1 MDDKLA
7 VLKQIAKRIRMVGAS
22 TWMLSWDQE
31 VIMPPGG
38 AGTRAEMLGTMQGLW
53 HELHTSD
60 EVGELLATLEPY
72 AQTLDEDSDDRA
84 IIEHMAMEYK
94 KRTQVPTSLVE
105 EIYRTAGLAKEA
117 WRKARAENDFAI
129 FEPLLEKMVDL
140 MKQKAGYL
148 GDFENPYD
156 GLLDDFEPGLTY
168 EYIDGVFSDL
178 RPKLRK
184 LIEAIAKHQDAVN
197 VSVIRREVPAET
209 QMEFGRYIT
218 DQIGYDYQRGRLDLS
233 THPFTS
239 GTGPGDMRIT
249 TRVDPVNPISN
260 VMSCLHEAGH
270 GMHGQNVD
278 RELAMYPVGAFS
290 TLAIAESQSRFY
302 ENVIGR
308 SLPFWTRYYPD
319 LQKAFAP
326 AFDDVDLM
334 TFYKAVNHSA
344 PSLIRVEADEVTYG
358 MHIMIR
364 FEIENELI
372 NETLAVK
379 DLPEAWNARME
390 KYLGVVPPTDT
401 EGVLQDIHW
410 SQGGFGYFPD
420 YLLGS
425 IYAAQLWAKMRAEMP
440 DVDGRIE
447 AGDFTDILAWTAD
460 NVMKHGRRYTFP
472 ELTGRTVGGFRADE
486 YLEYLEAKYSDVYG
500 F

>member
-1 MDDKLA
+1 VDDQLTT
-7 VLKQIAKRIRMVGAS
+7 LKQMAKRIRMVGAS
-22 TWMLSWDQE
+22 TWLLNWDQE

-38 AGTRAEMLGTMQGLW
+38 AGTRAEMLGAMQGLW

-60 EVGELLATLEPY
+60 EVGELLSTLEPY
-72 AQTLDEDSDDRA
+72 AKTLDEDSDDRA
-84 IIEHMAMEYK
+84 IIENMAREYE
-94 KRTQVPTSLVE
+94 KRTRVPTSLIE
-105 EIYRTAGLAKEA
+105 EIYRTAGMAKEA
-117 WRKARAENDFAI
+117 WRQARAENDFSI
-129 FEPLLEKMVDL
+129 FEPPLEKMVDL
-140 MKQKAGYL
+140 MRQKAAYL
-148 GDFENPYD
+148 GATGNPYD
-156 GLLDDFEPGLTY
+156 GLLDDFEPDLSY

-178 RPKLRK
+178 RPKLGK
-184 LIEAIAKHQDAVN
+184 LIEAIAKHQDAVD
-197 VSVIRREVPAET
+197 VSVIRREVPNEK
-209 QMEFGRYIT
+209 QMEFGRFIT
-218 DQIGYDYQRGRLDLS
+218 AQIGYDYHRGRLDVS

-249 TRVDPVNPISN
+249 TRVDPMNPISN

-278 RELAMYPVGAFS
+278 PVMAQYPVGAFS

-308 SLPFWTRYYPD
+308 SLPFWKRYYPD

-326 AFDDVDLM
+326 AFDDVDLT

-364 FEIENELI
+364 FEIENALI
-372 NETLAVK
+372 NEKLAVK

-390 KYLGVVPPTDT
+390 EYLGVVPPTDT

-425 IYAAQLWAKMRAEMP
+425 IYAAQLWDKLRAEMP
-440 DVDGRIE
+440 DVDGKIA
-447 AGDFTDILAWTAD
+447 AGEFTDILGWTAKT
-460 NVMKHGRRYTFP
+460 VMQHGRKYTFP
-472 ELTGRTVGGFRADE
+472 QLTEKTVGGFRADE
-486 YLEYLEAKYSDVYG
+486 YLDYLETKYSDVYG